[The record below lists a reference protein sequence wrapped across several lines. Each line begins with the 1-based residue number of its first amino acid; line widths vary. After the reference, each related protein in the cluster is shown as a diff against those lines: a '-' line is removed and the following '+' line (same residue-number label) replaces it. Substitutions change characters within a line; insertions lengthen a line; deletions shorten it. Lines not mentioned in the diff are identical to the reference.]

1 MRQKQFS
8 RNDKPPMRPRRLILI
23 FGSVEGLYALQP
35 MQQVTAFSR
44 SQIVPDVAATVIDNE
59 G

>member
-1 MRQKQFS
+1 MRQKQFN
-8 RNDKPPMRPRRLILI
+8 RNDKRPIRSSTLILI
-23 FGSVEGLYALQP
+23 FDSVEGLYALQP

-59 G
+59 A